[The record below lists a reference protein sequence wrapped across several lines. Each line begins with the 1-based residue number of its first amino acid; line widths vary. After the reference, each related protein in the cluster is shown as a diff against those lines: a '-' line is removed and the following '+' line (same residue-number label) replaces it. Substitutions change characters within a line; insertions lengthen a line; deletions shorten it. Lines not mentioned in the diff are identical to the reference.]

1 MIPALMNIEPWT
13 NICKCTTNK
22 CSFSFPRNIES
33 SHTFQ
38 LTGRTRATSWDFLSL
53 DRIFPMSTGSDAR
66 APPTHKDKSCW
77 VKKAF
82 LRTKIWKVCKVIVD
96 SLAASLACLSS
107 FHKTLLTLSFL
118 QQSCPWSPD
127 IVDCFSSRQ
136 MSIACGRRFVFLRFV
151 KCLRAVQLVS
161 FLVSLSGKPCWDLRR
176 ITVPRK
182 VSFSSETEQ
191 SGLFWKQ
198 REKGIK
204 IKRWT
209 YAHINES
216 MKSVILPQTLCDS
229 HGISGCGMER
239 ESKWTEEA
247 RCSRCTGEIRCW
259 SMSER
264 RFLAFTHPH
273 KSCPFNWIIF
283 SSKCSPPTPSN
294 LRGASDCKSIPN
306 QK

>member
-1 MIPALMNIEPWT
+1 MLE
-13 NICKCTTNK
+13 
-22 CSFSFPRNIES
+22 
-33 SHTFQ
+33 
-38 LTGRTRATSWDFLSL
+38 LL
-53 DRIFPMSTGSDAR
+53 
-66 APPTHKDKSCW
+66 PPTRIKDLDKKIIPQNKYVQGVQGHCW
-77 VKKAF
+77 F
-82 LRTKIWKVCKVIVD
+82 FGCIFSLPFIFSQDTFDFII
-96 SLAASLACLSS
+96 LAAILAMVTRYCWK
-107 FHKTLLTLSFL
+107 FQFAANEH
-118 QQSCPWSPD
+118 
-127 IVDCFSSRQ
+127 
-136 MSIACGRRFVFLRFV
+136 CGGRFVFLRFV

-161 FLVSLSGKPCWDLRR
+161 FLVSLFKLMCLGNPVGDLRR

-182 VSFSSETEQ
+182 VSFSSETEH
-191 SGLFWKQ
+191 SGSFWKL

>member
-1 MIPALMNIEPWT
+1 MKSVQGHCWFFGCI
-13 NICKCTTNK
+13 
-22 CSFSFPRNIES
+22 FSLPF
-33 SHTFQ
+33 
-38 LTGRTRATSWDFLSL
+38 
-53 DRIFPMSTGSDAR
+53 IFSQDT
-66 APPTHKDKSCW
+66 W
-77 VKKAF
+77 F
-82 LRTKIWKVCKVIVD
+82 
-96 SLAASLACLSS
+96 
-107 FHKTLLTLSFL
+107 LTLSFL
-118 QQSCPWSPD
+118 QQSWPWSPD

-151 KCLRAVQLVS
+151 KCLRAVQCH
-161 FLVSLSGKPCWDLRR
+161 FLSRCLSCVWETLLEICCVVCAVLCCVVCGGDLLCLGNPGGDLRR
-176 ITVPRK
+176 IAVPRK
-182 VSFSSETEQ
+182 VSFSSETEH
-191 SGLFWKQ
+191 SGSFWKL

-216 MKSVILPQTLCDS
+216 MKSEILPQTLCDS